1 MFKIS
6 FLLCIGISLLILS
19 WLLRSS
25 EVVIAYIFRVIF
37 KWTNDLLK
45 HPYVCKCVQA
55 RNDRFG
61 LINVAGSYMCR
72 LCIITRMEG
81 FLSFGAGHIG
91 VRFYLLG
98 MPCKHRLSYT

>member
-1 MFKIS
+1 MKLAVEIIRS
-6 FLLCIGISLLILS
+6 CYCI
-19 WLLRSS
+19 
-25 EVVIAYIFRVIF
+25 YFFRVVF

-45 HPYVCKCVQA
+45 HLSVRERVHMH
-55 RNDRFG
+55 NDWFG
-61 LINVAGSYMCR
+61 LINVAASYMCR

-98 MPCKHRLSYT
+98 MLRKHRLSYT